1 MKGGTELKT
10 SLSARA
16 MQYVFA
22 YVFMLVAIYP
32 IVLMIASSFKTNME
46 IFSNPLSL
54 PQSFSLDTYK
64 KLWEAVPFGDF
75 LLNSVIVS
83 VTSVVLIAVF
93 SAMAAFYVSRFSYR
107 WTGLLYFYFLV
118 GLMIPIKLG
127 IVPLFLLM
135 KNLELLNTL
144 WSLILI
150 YTASGIPISVFI
162 LTGFFRTL
170 PVELEEA
177 ARIDGCNHFQ
187 VFWRVL
193 LPLIRPAL
201 GTVVIINFISAWND
215 FFFPLIFIQE
225 EALKTIPVG
234 MMVLFG
240 EYETD
245 WSLLFAGLTL
255 SALPMIGVFLMASR
269 QFMEGLTAGAVK

>member
-1 MKGGTELKT
+1 MKT
-10 SLSARA
+10 SVGGRTV
-16 MQYVFA
+16 QYVVA
-22 YVFMLVAIYP
+22 YVFMLIALYP
-32 IVLMIASSFKTNME
+32 IVLMFASSFKTNME
-46 IFSNPLSL
+46 IFANPLSL
-54 PQSFSLDTYK
+54 PKSFSLDTYR
-64 KLWEAVPFGDF
+64 KLWDAVPFADF
-75 LLNSVIVS
+75 LMNSVFVS
-83 VTSVVLIAVF
+83 AMSVVLITVF
-93 SAMAAFYVSRFSYR
+93 SAMAAFYLARFSYK
-107 WTGLLYFYFLV
+107 WTGALYFFFLV

-135 KNLELLNTL
+135 KNLGLLNSL

-150 YTASGIPISVFI
+150 YTASGIPVSVFI

-201 GTVVIINFISAWND
+201 ATVVIINFIHAWND

-225 EALKTIPVG
+225 DALKTIPIG

>member
-1 MKGGTELKT
+1 MKIGTR
-10 SLSARA
+10 SL
-16 MQYVFA
+16 QYLFA
-22 YVFMLVAIYP
+22 YLFVLVALYP
-32 IVLMIASSFKTNME
+32 IVLMIGSSFKSNVE
-46 IFSNPLSL
+46 IFTNPLSF
-54 PQSFSLDTYK
+54 PKSFQLDTYR
-64 KLWEAVPFGDF
+64 KLWEAVPFADF
-75 LLNSVIVS
+75 LMNSIIVS
-83 VTSVVLIAVF
+83 VTSVLLIAVT
-93 SAMAAFYVSRFSYR
+93 SAMAAFYLARFSYR
-107 WTGLLYFYFLV
+107 WTGVLYFFFIL
-118 GLMIPIKLG
+118 GLMIPVKLG

-135 KNLELLNTL
+135 KKLGLLNSL

-187 VFWRVL
+187 VFWKVL

-255 SALPMIGVFLMASR
+255 SALPMIAVFLLASR

>member
-1 MKGGTELKT
+1 MKT
-10 SLSARA
+10 SMGGKAV
-16 MQYVFA
+16 QYVVA
-22 YVFMLVAIYP
+22 YLLMLVALYP
-32 IVLMIASSFKTNME
+32 IVLMVASSFKTNME
-46 IFSNPLSL
+46 IFTSPLSL
-54 PQSFSLDTYK
+54 PKAFSFETYQ
-64 KLWEAVPFGDF
+64 KLWEVVPFADF
-75 LLNSVIVS
+75 LWNSIFVS
-83 VTSVVLIAVF
+83 LMSVLLITIF
-93 SAMAAFYVSRFSYR
+93 SAMAAFYLARFSFK
-107 WTGLLYFYFLV
+107 WTAALYFVFLL
-118 GLMIPIKLG
+118 GLMIPVKLG

-135 KNLELLNTL
+135 KSLNLLNSL

-150 YTASGIPISVFI
+150 YTASGIPVAVFI

-177 ARIDGCNHFQ
+177 ARIDGCNNFQ

-201 GTVVIINFISAWND
+201 ATVVIINFIHAWND

-225 EALKTIPVG
+225 DTLKTIPVG

-255 SALPMIGVFLMASR
+255 SALPMIGVFLMASK

>member
-1 MKGGTELKT
+1 MKAGIGRR
-10 SLSARA
+10 SL
-16 MQYVFA
+16 QYLFA
-22 YVFMLVAIYP
+22 YVFVLVALYP
-32 IVLMIASSFKTNME
+32 IVLMVSSSLKSNAE
-46 IFSNPLSL
+46 IFTSPLAL
-54 PQSFSLDTYK
+54 PKTFGLDTYR
-64 KLWEAVPFGDF
+64 KLWEVVPFADF
-75 LLNSVIVS
+75 LLNSIMVS
-83 VTSVVLIAVF
+83 VTSVLLITVT
-93 SAMAAFYVSRFSYR
+93 SSMAAFYLARFSHK
-107 WTGLLYFYFLV
+107 WTGLLYFYFLI
-118 GLMIPIKLG
+118 GLMVPVKLG

-135 KNLELLNTL
+135 KKLGLLNSL

-177 ARIDGCNHFQ
+177 ARIDGCSHFQ

-201 GTVVIINFISAWND
+201 GTVVIITFIQAWND
-215 FFFPLIFIQE
+215 FFFPLIFIQD

-255 SALPMIGVFLMASR
+255 SALPMIAVFLLASR
-269 QFMEGLTAGAVK
+269 QFMEGLTAGAGK

>member
-1 MKGGTELKT
+1 MKT
-10 SLSARA
+10 SLGGRA
-16 MQYVFA
+16 VQYVIA
-22 YVFMLVAIYP
+22 YLFMLVALYP
-32 IVLMIASSFKTNME
+32 IALMIASSFKTNME
-46 IFSNPLSL
+46 IFANPLSL
-54 PQSFSLDTYK
+54 PSSFHFETYQ
-64 KLWEAVPFGDF
+64 KLWDAVPFADF
-75 LLNSVIVS
+75 LWNSIFVS
-83 VTSVVLIAVF
+83 GMSVLLITVF
-93 SAMAAFYVSRFSYR
+93 SAMAAFYLARFSFK
-107 WTGLLYFYFLV
+107 WTAALYFFFLV

-127 IVPLFLLM
+127 IVPLFILM
-135 KNLELLNTL
+135 KNLGLLNSL

-150 YTASGIPISVFI
+150 YTASGIPIAVFI

-177 ARIDGCNHFQ
+177 ARIDGCSNFQ

-201 GTVVIINFISAWND
+201 ATVVIINFIHAWND
-215 FFFPLIFIQE
+215 FFFPLIFIQKE
-225 EALKTIPVG
+225 TLKTIPVG

-255 SALPMIGVFLMASR
+255 SALPMIGVFLLASR

>member
-1 MKGGTELKT
+1 MRTSVGG
-10 SLSARA
+10 RA
-16 MQYVFA
+16 AQYVLA
-22 YVFMLVAIYP
+22 YLFMLISLYP
-32 IVLMIASSFKTNME
+32 IVLMIASSFKTNMQ
-46 IFSNPLSL
+46 IFENPLSL
-54 PQSFSLDTYK
+54 LPTAFSLDTYR
-64 KLWEAVPFGDF
+64 KLWEVVPFADF
-75 LLNSVIVS
+75 LMNSIFVS
-83 VTSVVLIAVF
+83 VMSVLLITVF
-93 SAMAAFYVSRFSYR
+93 SAMAAFYLARFSYK
-107 WTGLLYFYFLV
+107 WTGVLYFFFLL

-127 IVPLFLLM
+127 LVPLFILM
-135 KNLELLNTL
+135 KNLGLLNSL

-201 GTVVIINFISAWND
+201 ATVVIINFIHAWND
-215 FFFPLIFIQE
+215 FFFPLIFIQSD
-225 EALKTIPVG
+225 ALKTIPVG